1 MFDPRTEELIR
12 RNHRLL
18 ETAERSRRVAQER
31 ANRSSTKRVIAQRKR
46 RSNFALIRAIYR
58 EEPEPLF

>member
-1 MFDPRTEELIR
+1 MFDPRTEDLIR

-18 ETAERSRRVAQER
+18 ESAERLRRVVQER
-31 ANRSSTKRVIAQRKR
+31 ANRSSTKRVIAQRKH
-46 RSNFALIRAIYR
+46 RSSFVLIRAIYR